1 MDYSDRVELDYET
14 YTELE
19 SIIEEMDDFVD
30 AIVVEGIRDKRA
42 LEGMGITKEIVTCA
56 TRSHTEFV
64 DYLSL
69 RHKSV
74 AILTD
79 YDRQGK
85 SINKKLT
92 SRLERV
98 GVKVENRYRERIG
111 RVLGL
116 RGMKCIESLN
126 SLMKRIFFVEL

>member
-79 YDRQGK
+79 YDRTGK